1 MKKTLYFLSMFLFGI
16 LAMPLS
22 AGANGG
28 MVHWPPHIYVSQTD
42 QNAIVAWNGTEEILI
57 LSTNWSKPADTEEV
71 TLLKTVPL
79 PSYPTDIK
87 EGDTEIF
94 ERMVDILNT
103 KMDETWGTGAATGT
117 AGDAKGENAPGVQ
130 VVFQKVI
137 GAHDVTVVK
146 VNNSEEFSNWID
158 GFAAGKNLEKKQIS
172 EEFKNGLKSYLKR
185 DISYFVFDVA
195 TLDDEDNTVKP
206 LVYRFPTRYFYFPM
220 LVSGVSEIADSQTRI
235 NLFLAYPENVKLPSS
250 IWQGNHDYSVTD
262 NGFEIPLTRSEIEGV
277 YEPLTELFSGNVSV
291 RRFQMY
297 GKLSQIDKDLMLFPQ
312 LLASNL
318 KVGMRSEDVKI
329 LQQLLINEGFWQSE
343 AGITSYFGPVTRAAV
358 MKFQDRYKE
367 SILYPLGLTRPTGF
381 FGPFTRKY
389 LNENIFVGVK

>member
-1 MKKTLYFLSMFLFGI
+1 MKKIINLLLILIGI
-16 LAMPLS
+16 LITPLS

-28 MVHWPPHIYVSQTD
+28 MHHWPPHIYVSQTD

-57 LSTNWSKPADTEEV
+57 LSTNWSKPAESGEV

-79 PSYPTDIK
+79 PSNPSDIK

-94 ERMVDILNT
+94 DRMVKVLNS
-103 KMDETWGTGAATGT
+103 KLPTWGEADAGMGSGTKAANTPSV
-117 AGDAKGENAPGVQ
+117 E

-146 VNNSEEFSNWID
+146 VNNPEEFSNWID

-185 DISYFVFDVA
+185 GINYFAFDVA
-195 TLDDEDNTVKP
+195 TLDEEKNSIKP
-206 LVYRFPTRYFYFPM
+206 LVYRFPTQYFYFPM
-220 LVSGVSEIADSQTRI
+220 LVSGVSEIAESQTRI
-235 NLFLAYPENVKLPSS
+235 NLFLAYPKNMKLPSS
-250 IWQGNHDYSVTD
+250 IWQGSHDYSVTD
-262 NGFEIPLTRSEIEGV
+262 NGFEIPLARSEVKEV
-277 YEPLTELFSGNVSV
+277 YEPLTELFTGDVSV

-297 GKLSQIDKDLMLFPQ
+297 GKLSQINKDLTLFPQ
-312 LLASNL
+312 LLSSNL

-343 AGITSYFGPVTRAAV
+343 ASVTSYFGPATKAAV
-358 MKFQDRYKE
+358 MRFQERYKE
-367 SILYPLGLTRPTGF
+367 SILYPLGLTAPTGF
-381 FGPFTRKY
+381 FGPYTRKY